1 MMFVVVILWILLSY
15 IDNNFENMCTN
26 VYNSENFEKESNR
39 KMFLGV
45 AVLAKNDGIEYCTVR
60 LCIQCF

>member
-15 IDNNFENMCTN
+15 IDNNFENMCTI
-26 VYNSENFEKESNR
+26 VYNSGNFEKESNR

-45 AVLAKNDGIEYCTVR
+45 AVLDKNDGIEYLTVR
-60 LCIQCF
+60 QCF

>member
-15 IDNNFENMCTN
+15 IDNNFENMCTI
-26 VYNSENFEKESNR
+26 VYNSGNFEKESNR

-45 AVLAKNDGIEYCTVR
+45 AVLD
-60 LCIQCF
+60 

>member
-1 MMFVVVILWILLSY
+1 MMFVVVILWFLLSY
-15 IDNNFENMCTN
+15 IDNNFENISTI
-26 VYNSENFEKESNR
+26 VYNSGNFEKESNR